1 MQKKKWTFKRA
12 KALEL
17 VDLVNQVED
26 NGTKPI
32 LKFLDNIMKCSN
44 VKKKGTWGYWSK
56 RFKPLFENEIG
67 DSIPFSIFK
76 DGGNSKLPF
85 VSFSSIPGATCPGA
99 GKCLKE
105 CYSFK
110 AWRYPA
116 AFFRQLQNFYL
127 MNSKK
132 GRDIIAS
139 EFKSLKL
146 KKGKTFLNL
155 RLYVDGDFADI
166 NHLTFWMNLLFLRP
180 EIKAYGYSKSWR
192 EFLIYDSLNLTF
204 PENYLLN
211 LSSGSI
217 HGKDEHLKER
227 IKMLSCVRGEFI
239 NVDIPKEFD
248 APLGARTKQYNDAVK
263 TSLGDR
269 RAFICP
275 GLCGSCTPNGH
286 ACGSDRFKGVTIA
299 IATH

>member
-1 MQKKKWTFKRA
+1 MNKKKYVFNKA
-12 KALEL
+12 LALEL
-17 VDLVNQVED
+17 VDLVNQIENNGIDPVLKALED
-26 NGTKPI
+26 IEKQSGIKR
-32 LKFLDNIMKCSN
+32 
-44 VKKKGTWGYWSK
+44 GTWGYYANK
-56 RFKPLFENEIG
+56 FKSLLL
-67 DSIPFSIFK
+67 DSAYKTIPFSIFAN
-76 DGGNSKLPF
+76 GGNSKLPF
-85 VSFSSIPGATCPGA
+85 VSFSTIPGATCPGA
-99 GKCLKE
+99 GDCLDF

-127 MNSKK
+127 MNSKN
-132 GRDIIAS
+132 GRDIIAN
-139 EFKSLKL
+139 EFKGLKL
-146 KKGKTFLNL
+146 KKGKSFLNL
-155 RLYVDGDFADI
+155 RLYVDGDFKDI

-180 EIKAYGYSKSWR
+180 EIKAYGYSKSWK

-204 PENYLLN
+204 PENYKLN

-217 HGKDEHLKER
+217 HGSNQD
-227 IKMLSCVRGEFI
+227 IKKRMQALSCVRGEFVAVEI
-239 NVDIPKEFD
+239 NKQFD
-248 APLGARTKQYNDAVK
+248 APLGARTKAYNNAVK

-269 RAFICP
+269 RAFVCP

>member
-1 MQKKKWTFKRA
+1 MNKTKYTFNRA
-12 KALEL
+12 MALEL
-17 VDLVNQVED
+17 VDLVNQIETNGIEPVLKALED
-26 NGTKPI
+26 I
-32 LKFLDNIMKCSN
+32 E
-44 VKKKGTWGYWSK
+44 KKSGNTRGSWGYYANK
-56 RFKPLFENEIG
+56 FKSLILDESG
-67 DSIPFSIFK
+67 DSSIPFSIFAS
-76 DGGNSKLPF
+76 GGNSKLPF
-85 VSFSSIPGATCPGA
+85 VSFSTIPGATCPGA
-99 GKCLKE
+99 GDCLKH

-146 KKGKTFLNL
+146 KKGKSFLNL
-155 RLYVDGDFADI
+155 RLYVDGDFKDI
-166 NHLTFWMNLLFLRP
+166 NELTYWMNLLFLRP
-180 EIKAYGYSKSWR
+180 EIKAYGYSKSWK
-192 EFLIYDSLNLTF
+192 EFLIYDSLKLNF

-217 HGKDEHLKER
+217 YGKDEHLKKR
-227 IKMLSCVRGEFI
+227 IKKLSCVRGEFI

-248 APLGARTKQYNDAVK
+248 SPLGNRSREYNREVRNAVNE
-263 TSLGDR
+263 R
-269 RAFICP
+269 VFVCP
-275 GLCGSCTPNGH
+275 GLCGSCTPSGH
-286 ACGSDRFKGVTIA
+286 ACGSDRFKGVKIA

>member
-1 MQKKKWTFKRA
+1 MQKKKWAFNRSMALKLVELVNQIETNGLEPVL
-12 KALEL
+12 KALE
-17 VDLVNQVED
+17 DIQNQS
-26 NGTKPI
+26 G
-32 LKFLDNIMKCSN
+32 
-44 VKKKGTWGYWSK
+44 VKRGTWGFYANKFQDLLLDSD
-56 RFKPLFENEIG
+56 FKT
-67 DSIPFSIFK
+67 IPFSIFAN
-76 DGGNSKLPF
+76 GGNSKLPF
-85 VSFSSIPGATCPGA
+85 VSFSTIPGATCPGA
-99 GKCLKE
+99 GDCLDF

-155 RLYVDGDFADI
+155 RLYVDGDFKNI

-180 EIKAYGYSKSWR
+180 EIKAYGYSKSWK

-217 HGKDEHLKER
+217 HDHEVKNR
-227 IKMLSCVRGEFI
+227 MNSLSCTRGEFVAVEI
-239 NVDIPKEFD
+239 DKKFD
-248 APLGARTKQYNDAVK
+248 APLGARTKQYNNAVK

-269 RAFICP
+269 RAFVCP

>member
-1 MQKKKWTFKRA
+1 MQKKKWAFNRSM
-12 KALEL
+12 ALKL
-17 VDLVNQVED
+17 VDLVDQIETNGIDPVLKALED
-26 NGTKPI
+26 IEKQSGIKR
-32 LKFLDNIMKCSN
+32 
-44 VKKKGTWGYWSK
+44 GTWGYYANK
-56 RFKPLFENEIG
+56 FKSLLLDDEYKT
-67 DSIPFSIFK
+67 IPFSIFAN
-76 DGGNSKLPF
+76 GGNSKLPF

-99 GKCLKE
+99 GDCLDF

-146 KKGKTFLNL
+146 KKGKSFLNL
-155 RLYVDGDFADI
+155 RLYVDGDFRNVND
-166 NHLTFWMNLLFLRP
+166 LTFWMNLLFLRP
-180 EIKAYGYSKSWR
+180 EIKAYGYSKSWK

-204 PENYLLN
+204 PENYKLN

-217 HGKDEHLKER
+217 HNNEVKKRMNG
-227 IKMLSCVRGEFI
+227 LSCVRGEFVAVEI
-239 NVDIPKEFD
+239 NKQFD
-248 APLGARTKQYNDAVK
+248 APIGARTKAYNNAVK

-269 RAFICP
+269 RAFVCP

>member
-1 MQKKKWTFKRA
+1 MNKTKYTFKRA

-17 VDLVNQVED
+17 VDLVNQIET

-32 LKFLDNIMKCSN
+32 LKFLDNIMKNSN

-56 RFKPLFENEIG
+56 RFKPLFENNIG

-85 VSFSSIPGATCPGA
+85 VSFSTIPGATCPGA
-99 GKCLKE
+99 GDCLDV

-127 MNSKK
+127 MNSKR
-132 GRDIIAS
+132 GRDVIAS

-146 KKGKTFLNL
+146 KKGKSFLNL

-166 NHLTFWMNLLFLRP
+166 NHLTYWMNLLFLRP

-204 PENYLLN
+204 PKNYLLN

-227 IKMLSCVRGEFI
+227 IKKLSCVRGEFI

-248 APLGARTKQYNDAVK
+248 APLGARTKAYNKAVK

>member
-1 MQKKKWTFKRA
+1 MNKKKWAFKRD
-12 KALEL
+12 KALQL
-17 VDLVNQVED
+17 VDLVNQIENNGLEPTLKALED
-26 NGTKPI
+26 IEKHSGNKP
-32 LKFLDNIMKCSN
+32 
-44 VKKKGTWGYWSK
+44 GTWGYWAK
-56 RFKPLFENEIG
+56 RLKPLFESEGNI
-67 DSIPFSIFK
+67 IPFSIFK

-85 VSFSSIPGATCPGA
+85 VSFSTIPGATCPGA
-99 GKCLKE
+99 GDCLNV

-146 KKGKTFLNL
+146 KRGKSFLNL
-155 RLYVDGDFADI
+155 RLYVDGDFRSVND
-166 NHLTFWMNLLFLRP
+166 LTFWMNLLFLRP
-180 EIKAYGYSKSWR
+180 EIKAYGYSKSWK
-192 EFLIYDSLNLTF
+192 EFLIYDSLKLNF

-217 HGKDEHLKER
+217 HDDDVKNRMKQ
-227 IKMLSCVRGEFI
+227 LSCVRGEFI

-248 APLGARTKQYNDAVK
+248 APIGARTREYKNAVK

-269 RAFICP
+269 RAFVCP

>member
-1 MQKKKWTFKRA
+1 MNKNKWAFKRA
-12 KALEL
+12 KALQL
-17 VDLVNQVED
+17 VELVNQIET
-26 NGTKPI
+26 NGIEPV
-32 LKFLDNIMKCSN
+32 LKFLDNIMKNSS
-44 VKKKGTWGYWSK
+44 VKKKGTWGYYAK
-56 RFKPLFENEIG
+56 RLKPLFESEG

-85 VSFSSIPGATCPGA
+85 VSFSTIPGATCPGA
-99 GKCLKE
+99 GDCLKV

-132 GRDIIAS
+132 GRDIIAN
-139 EFKSLKL
+139 EFKGLKL
-146 KKGKTFLNL
+146 KKGKSFLNL
-155 RLYVDGDFADI
+155 RLYVDGDFKDI
-166 NHLTFWMNLLFLRP
+166 NHLTYWMNLLFLRP
-180 EIKAYGYSKSWR
+180 EIKAYGYSKSWK
-192 EFLIYDSLNLTF
+192 EFLIYDSLKLTF

-217 HGKDEHLKER
+217 YGKDEHLKER
-227 IKMLSCVRGEFI
+227 IKKLSCVRGEFI

-248 APLGARTKQYNDAVK
+248 SPLGARTKEYNRAV
-263 TSLGDR
+263 R
-269 RAFICP
+269 EAANERVFVCP

-286 ACGSDRFKGVTIA
+286 ACGSDRFKNVTIA

>member
-1 MQKKKWTFKRA
+1 M
-12 KALEL
+12 ALEL
-17 VDLVNQVED
+17 VDLVNQIENNGIDPVLKALED
-26 NGTKPI
+26 IEKQSGAKR
-32 LKFLDNIMKCSN
+32 
-44 VKKKGTWGYWSK
+44 GTWGYYANK
-56 RFKPLFENEIG
+56 FKSLLLD
-67 DSIPFSIFK
+67 DSIPFSIFAS
-76 DGGNSKLPF
+76 GGNSKLPF
-85 VSFSSIPGATCPGA
+85 VSFSTIPGATCPGA
-99 GKCLKE
+99 GDCLDF

-132 GRDIIAS
+132 GRDVIAS
-139 EFKSLKL
+139 EFKNLKL
-146 KKGKTFLNL
+146 KKGKSFLNL
-155 RLYVDGDFADI
+155 RLYVDGDFKDI

-180 EIKAYGYSKSWR
+180 EIKAYGYSKSWK

-204 PENYLLN
+204 PENYKLN

-217 HGKDEHLKER
+217 HGSNQD
-227 IKMLSCVRGEFI
+227 IKKRMQALSCVRGEFVAVEI
-239 NVDIPKEFD
+239 DKQFD
-248 APLGARTKQYNDAVK
+248 APLGARTKAYNNAVK

>member
-1 MQKKKWTFKRA
+1 MNKTKYTFNRA
-12 KALEL
+12 MALEL
-17 VDLVNQVED
+17 VDLVNQIENNGIEPTLKALED
-26 NGTKPI
+26 IENQSVIKR
-32 LKFLDNIMKCSN
+32 
-44 VKKKGTWGYWSK
+44 GTWGFYANK
-56 RFKPLFENEIG
+56 FKSLLLDDEYKT
-67 DSIPFSIFK
+67 IPFSIFAS
-76 DGGNSKLPF
+76 GGNSKLPF
-85 VSFSSIPGATCPGA
+85 VSFSTIPGATCPGA
-99 GKCLKE
+99 GDCLDF

-146 KKGKTFLNL
+146 KKGKSFLNL
-155 RLYVDGDFADI
+155 RLYVDGDFKDI
-166 NHLTFWMNLLFLRP
+166 NHLTYWMNLLFLRP
-180 EIKAYGYSKSWR
+180 EIKAYGYSKSWK

-204 PENYLLN
+204 PENYKLN

-217 HGKDEHLKER
+217 HNHEVKN
-227 IKMLSCVRGEFI
+227 KMNALTCVRGEFVAVEI
-239 NVDIPKEFD
+239 DKQFD
-248 APLGARTKQYNDAVK
+248 APLGARTKAYNNAVK

>member
-1 MQKKKWTFKRA
+1 MNKTKYTFNRA
-12 KALEL
+12 MALEL
-17 VDLVNQVED
+17 VELVNQIENNGLEPVLKALED
-26 NGTKPI
+26 IEKQSG
-32 LKFLDNIMKCSN
+32 
-44 VKKKGTWGYWSK
+44 VKRGTWGFYANK
-56 RFKPLFENEIG
+56 FKSLLLDDEYKT
-67 DSIPFSIFK
+67 IPFSIFAS
-76 DGGNSKLPF
+76 GGNSKLPF
-85 VSFSSIPGATCPGA
+85 VSFSTIPGATCPGA
-99 GKCLKE
+99 GECLDF

-127 MNSKK
+127 MNSKN

-146 KKGKTFLNL
+146 KKGKSFLNL
-155 RLYVDGDFADI
+155 RLYVDGDFKDI
-166 NHLTFWMNLLFLRP
+166 NHLTYWMNLLFLRP
-180 EIKAYGYSKSWR
+180 EIKAYGYSKSWK
-192 EFLIYDSLNLTF
+192 EFLIYDSLKLTF
-204 PENYLLN
+204 PENYKLN

-217 HGKDEHLKER
+217 HNNEVKNR
-227 IKMLSCVRGEFI
+227 MNSLSCTRGEFVAVEI
-239 NVDIPKEFD
+239 DKQFD
-248 APLGARTKQYNDAVK
+248 APLGARTREYKNAVK

>member
-1 MQKKKWTFKRA
+1 MNKKKYVFNKA
-12 KALEL
+12 LALEL
-17 VDLVNQVED
+17 VDLVDQIEN
-26 NGTKPI
+26 NGIEPI
-32 LKFLDNIMKCSN
+32 LKALEDIENQSG
-44 VKKKGTWGYWSK
+44 VKRGTWGYWAK
-56 RFKPLFENEIG
+56 RLKPLFESEGHI
-67 DSIPFSIFK
+67 IPFSIFK

-99 GKCLKE
+99 GDCLNV

-132 GRDIIAS
+132 GRDIIAK
-139 EFKSLKL
+139 EFKALKL
-146 KKGKTFLNL
+146 KKGKSFLNL
-155 RLYVDGDFADI
+155 RLYVDGDFKDI
-166 NHLTFWMNLLFLRP
+166 NHLTYWMNLLFLRP
-180 EIKAYGYSKSWR
+180 EIKAYGYSKSWK
-192 EFLIYDSLNLTF
+192 EFLIYDSLNLSF

-217 HGKDEHLKER
+217 YGKDEHLKER
-227 IKMLSCVRGEFI
+227 IKKLSCVRGEFI

-248 APLGARTKQYNDAVK
+248 APIGARTKAYNNAVK

-286 ACGSDRFKGVTIA
+286 ACGLDRFKGVTIA

>member
-1 MQKKKWTFKRA
+1 MQKKKWAFNRSM
-12 KALEL
+12 ALEL
-17 VDLVNQVED
+17 VDLVNQIENNGIDPVLKALED
-26 NGTKPI
+26 IEKQSGIKR
-32 LKFLDNIMKCSN
+32 
-44 VKKKGTWGYWSK
+44 GTWGFYANK
-56 RFKPLFENEIG
+56 FKSLLL
-67 DSIPFSIFK
+67 DDDDYKTIPFSIFAS
-76 DGGNSKLPF
+76 GGNSKLPF
-85 VSFSSIPGATCPGA
+85 VSFSTIPGATCPGA
-99 GKCLKE
+99 GDCLDF

-146 KKGKTFLNL
+146 KKDKSFLNL
-155 RLYVDGDFADI
+155 RLYVDGDFKNI

-180 EIKAYGYSKSWR
+180 EIKAYGYSKSWK

-204 PENYLLN
+204 PENYKLN

-217 HGKDEHLKER
+217 HNNEVKN
-227 IKMLSCVRGEFI
+227 KMNSLSCTRGEFVAVEI
-239 NVDIPKEFD
+239 NKQFD
-248 APLGARTKQYNDAVK
+248 APLGARTREYNNAVK

-269 RAFICP
+269 RAFVCP